1 MIYGGL
7 VFLWA
12 CLEVEQRDRTWSKLW
27 VPLAEAGY
35 AVRYTQACSA
45 ARSLRAQAEQ
55 QPSLWR
61 TALRGEFHP
70 HPPCTYQVLF
80 TVAYFSW
87 PEYFVCFVAAYV
99 ALIALILKQTWRAY
113 LRYVAEVGTAAGH
126 YQRTLFRYARGSF
139 ECFGC
144 CLLAALCVML
154 CDYRGAAGFRLAP
167 TRLVSWRCGY
177 PRTRS
182 AHLCQSACSGSTCTP
197 GEGAVFNM

>member
-144 CLLAALCVML
+144 CSLAALL
-154 CDYRGAAGFRLAP
+154 CHVVRLPWCCRFSFGTYAFGFLALWVP
-167 TRLVSWRCGY
+167 EN
-177 PRTRS
+177 
-182 AHLCQSACSGSTCTP
+182 ALCPFMPIGLQWLNLHAW
-197 GEGAVFNM
+197 